1 MNETCIKAPKKRY
14 HYVDSSDS
22 DSDANV
28 LPKSTKRKKTC
39 NAEFAGLARE
49 LKLDTMMEYGT
60 KEPLSILMFSID
72 NGKLNLMMMTKKLL

>member
-39 NAEFAGLARE
+39 NAEFAGIGQRV
-49 LKLDTMMEYGT
+49 TMMEYGT
-60 KEPLSILMFSID
+60 KEPLSILMFSMD